1 MEVKDLY
8 SENYKVS
15 MQEFEND
22 TKKWKDIHALRL
34 KKLVLLNY
42 TVYQKQYINECNLY
56 QNIHDIS
63 HRTRRNNP
71 KGHIEPQNTSKCQS
85 NPDKK

>member
-1 MEVKDLY
+1 MYNRKEKARKKILFKIISKRIKYLGINITMEVKDLY

-34 KKLVLLNY
+34 KELVLLNY
-42 TVYQKQYINECNLY
+42 TVYQKQYIDECNLY
-56 QNIHDIS
+56 
-63 HRTRRNNP
+63 
-71 KGHIEPQNTSKCQS
+71 
-85 NPDKK
+85 